1 MKILMV
7 CLGNICRSPLAEGIM
22 QDLVNQNGLNWQV
35 DSAGTGGYHIGSKP
49 DARSI
54 KVAKEHGIDISGQAA
69 RKFTV
74 ADFDKFDHIVVMDQ
88 QNYKDVASLAK
99 TAEQKQKITLLIANE
114 IVPDPY
120 FDDSLFAPVFDLIET
135 NCAKLFQKL
144 Q

>member
-22 QDLVNQNGLNWQV
+22 QHLIKEKGLNWQV
-35 DSAGTGGYHIGSKP
+35 DSAGTGGYHIGRAP
-49 DARSI
+49 DSRSI
-54 KVAKEHGIDISGQAA
+54 KVAKDNSIDISKQAA

-74 ADFDKFDHIVVMDQ
+74 ADFDNFDHIVVMDQ
-88 QNYKDVASLAK
+88 QNYKDVMYLAK
-99 TAEQKQKITLLIANE
+99 TTEQKQKVILLIDNE

-120 FDDSLFAPVFDLIET
+120 YNDSLFVPVFELIKT
-135 NCAKLFQKL
+135 NCVKLFEKL